1 MKHEDY
7 KSRLLA
13 DKRANCFNDS
23 IKNRVLNHTPQF
35 EFIKRLRK
43 AEYYFSKKRNCFFAI
58 LFIFAFRRYS
68 MSAIKFG
75 FSIPLNVTK
84 GGLTLPHYGTIV
96 IHPQAKVGAN
106 CMIHAGVNIG
116 MKEGDIQFPV
126 IGDNVYIGPG
136 AKIFGPITIADNC
149 YIGANA
155 VVNKSVV
162 SPGSVIVGAPAK
174 VVREEKMSWWQKNRL
189 DL

>member
-7 KSRLLA
+7 KSRLLS
-13 DKRANCFNDS
+13 DKKANSFNDS

-43 AEYYFSKKRNCFFAI
+43 AEYYFSKRRNPFFAT
-58 LFIFAFRRYS
+58 LFIIAFRRYRR
-68 MSAIKFG
+68 SAIKFG
-75 FSIPLNVTK
+75 YSIPLNVAGK
-84 GGLTLPHYGTIV
+84 GITLPHYGTIV
-96 IHPQAKVGAN
+96 IHPKAKVGIN
-106 CMIHAGVNIG
+106 CMIHVGVNIG
-116 MKEGDIQFPV
+116 MREGDGQYPV

-155 VVNKSVV
+155 VVNKSALN
-162 SPGSVIVGAPAK
+162 SGSVIVGAPAK

>member
-1 MKHEDY
+1 MKYEEY
-7 KSRLLA
+7 LSTIGA
-13 DKRANCFNDS
+13 DKRANCYTDS

-43 AEYYFSKKRNCFFAI
+43 AEFYFSKKSESIYAI
-58 LFIFAFRRYS
+58 LFIIAFRRYRK
-68 MSAIKFG
+68 SAIKYG
-75 FSIPLNVTK
+75 YSIPLNVAN

-96 IHPQAKVGAN
+96 IHPKAKIGLN
-106 CMIHAGVNIG
+106 CMIQAGVNIG
-116 MKEGDIQFPV
+116 MREGDLQYPV
-126 IGDNVYIGPG
+126 IGDNVYIGSG

-155 VVNKSVV
+155 VVNKSFGKI
-162 SPGSVIVGAPAK
+162 GSVIVGAPAK
-174 VVREEKMSWWQKNRL
+174 VVREEKNSWWQKNNL